1 MIGTKH
7 TIECHCVLPQYRNRK
22 NPIYHKFIV
31 FSVIDDSDT
40 VVPKYAQ
47 CNNCGV
53 VHKIYDICKSEI
65 IQGRDEIQTL
75 CTVDDIS
82 LTIPEDIRGVLESY
96 QADLPIWEHV
106 QFILKNKKWGEQ
118 VTLRKESIDDEVQG
132 KMLVIDGLGQGQIRI
147 ESFIRK
153 EYMSSKHG

>member
-1 MIGTKH
+1 
-7 TIECHCVLPQYRNRK
+7 
-22 NPIYHKFIV
+22 V
-31 FSVIDDSDT
+31 FSIIDDSDT

-53 VHKIYDICKSEI
+53 VHKVYDICKSEI
-65 IQGRDEIQTL
+65 VQGKDEINTL
-75 CTVDDIS
+75 CTIDDIS

-96 QADLPIWEHV
+96 QVDLSGWEHV

-118 VTLRKESIDDEVQG
+118 VVLRKETINDEIQG
-132 KMLVIDGLGQGQIRI
+132 KILIINGVGQGQIQI

-153 EYMSSKHG
+153 AYVEFKHG